1 MSVAAVI
8 LAAGGGSRFNRGDLA
23 ATPGE
28 KLLRVVEGRAL
39 VTWALAPAIDARL
52 DEVVVVAGAA
62 DLKAILPE
70 SVTLLQN
77 DEWTRGQATSLR
89 MGLAWCASRGHQS
102 AVIGLGDMPGLSAEA
117 WRAVADAPLGPIVFA
132 TYRGKRAHP
141 VRLDAEIWSLLP
153 SDGDEGARALVRRRP
168 ELAREVACL
177 GEPTD
182 IDTPQDLQRWS
193 GDHGT
198 EQ

>member
-23 ATPGE
+23 ARPGE

-153 SDGDEGARALVRRRP
+153 SDGDE
-168 ELAREVACL
+168 
-177 GEPTD
+177 PTD

>member
-23 ATPGE
+23 ARPGE

-89 MGLAWCASRGHQS
+89 MGSRGALHGVTRARSSVS
-102 AVIGLGDMPGLSAEA
+102 ATCRD
-117 WRAVADAPLGPIVFA
+117 
-132 TYRGKRAHP
+132 
-141 VRLDAEIWSLLP
+141 
-153 SDGDEGARALVRRRP
+153 
-168 ELAREVACL
+168 
-177 GEPTD
+177 
-182 IDTPQDLQRWS
+182 
-193 GDHGT
+193 
-198 EQ
+198 